1 MMCHV
6 PIHQIQEKDIYHTHW
21 RTHIPM
27 LLNMIKKEFATE
39 NLNTRNAS
47 VVDQN
52 VKKKN
57 MLLIYLGNMAVQIS
71 SHNAC
76 YGKHR
81 RNNVTS

>member
-52 VKKKN
+52 VKKKEHVAHISWEHGCTN
-57 MLLIYLGNMAVQIS
+57 IITQCMLWKTQ
-71 SHNAC
+71 
-76 YGKHR
+76 KK
-81 RNNVTS
+81 